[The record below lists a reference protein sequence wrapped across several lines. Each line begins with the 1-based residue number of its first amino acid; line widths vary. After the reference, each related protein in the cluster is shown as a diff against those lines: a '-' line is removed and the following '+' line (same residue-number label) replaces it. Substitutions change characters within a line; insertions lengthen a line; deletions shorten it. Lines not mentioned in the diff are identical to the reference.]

1 MEIAL
6 MESNKMEPLLFRERA
21 LVFSLVVL
29 LKPNQTVD
37 GKLKIIRQL
46 SLKIIKNRNSD
57 LLGGSPVFDPFIYH
71 RLFPTCTVSLFIL
84 HR

>member
-29 LKPNQTVD
+29 LKPNQTATE
-37 GKLKIIRQL
+37 
-46 SLKIIKNRNSD
+46 N
-57 LLGGSPVFDPFIYH
+57 
-71 RLFPTCTVSLFIL
+71 
-84 HR
+84 